1 MPKKHYEFVLRHRHA
16 GLYAV
21 MSGRRGAIRL
31 SQRNRVLI
39 ILITGGIKSGKS
51 RRALE
56 IAKNEWAFPVSFIAT
71 AEALD
76 EEMRRRIEKHRKER
90 LEMAAAADSSPA
102 GGGFITIEE
111 PLELDRAIAAAGRRT
126 LVDCIPM
133 WVNNLMYYKRENDF
147 NRILETFILG
157 TEDCIVVSNETGMG
171 NVPFD
176 EETRRYNLLLAEA
189 NRRIAAAAAR
199 VELMISGIPVRIK

>member
-1 MPKKHYEFVLRHRHA
+1 M
-16 GLYAV
+16 
-21 MSGRRGAIRL
+21 
-31 SQRNRVLI
+31 I
-39 ILITGGIKSGKS
+39 IFITGGIKSGKS
-51 RRALE
+51 RRALD
-56 IAKNEWAFPVSFIAT
+56 IVKNEWAFPVSFIAT

-90 LEMAAAADSSPA
+90 LEMAAGAAA
-102 GGGFITIEE
+102 GFITIEE
-111 PLELDRAIAAAGRRT
+111 PLEIDRAVASAGRRA

-147 NRILETFILG
+147 ERILESFIQG
-157 TEDCIVVSNETGMG
+157 MKDCIVVSNETGMG

-176 EETRRYNLLLAEA
+176 EETRRYNLLLAGA

-199 VELMISGIPVRIK
+199 VELMVSGIPVRIK